1 MKMNR
6 KYSLCIGSS
15 AFAAMCLL
23 MTACLF
29 VTACTADDVDEKA
42 AVAANRPITVYA
54 SVSEPMQGNTRSEGR
69 EKDGWNVVA
78 GSFALVYPTTDMS
91 NAVGVCSFSDNGG
104 RAYHAT
110 RGENDT
116 LEGISA
122 PLLPGELRITSSGS
136 VRFYMDNVLALESEG
151 TSAPG
156 EIIFNDALK
165 KRFSAR
171 VEDMEHRPGLAGD
184 DNSTND
190 LVWGICDVKY
200 PENENAYY
208 PPLSFNNLYHR
219 MSRISVLIIDE
230 YDPKSEGMQQAYN
243 VNPMKIWITGVRTEC
258 SSFNRETGVVTV
270 DNAPATTLYL
280 LGTSEDPGEKL
291 TYDGTFSAEEQ
302 EKFDAAVPDNK
313 DKPDDEKITV
323 YCYTTPNII
332 LPPQTFDDTP
342 MLYIRYGGQ
351 TYAGR
356 LPNTVTSTDAEDH
369 TTNTS
374 MQFEAGKHLLLRV
387 RFKPSFN
394 DELNVDVSLV
404 DWFRFGGS
412 TWSVSGRLAG
422 IHTVDMWKSFVA
434 DYNELDGVVEGSPKE
449 AEIKEKLRRYGDM
462 TKKIPEFLLITHIT
476 AEDLEGEGMRIKRAV
491 YENYPFLIDFSRN
504 YMIKG
509 YKYKYENEKG
519 YWVREK
525 LAESGDK
532 YVSEDLTTS
541 KDSKC
546 LPTELLNDITVVE

>member
-42 AVAANRPITVYA
+42 AVAANSPITVYA
-54 SVSEPMQGNTRSEGR
+54 SVSEPMQGNTRSEGK
-69 EKDGWNVVA
+69 EIDGWDVVA

-122 PLLPGELRITSSGS
+122 PLLPGELRNTSSGS

-171 VEDMEHRPGLAGD
+171 VEDMAHRPGLEGD

-190 LVWGICDVKY
+190 LVWGFYDVEN
-200 PENENAYY
+200 PEYESSYY
-208 PPLSFNNLYHR
+208 TTLPFSLYHR

-230 YDPKSEGMQQAYN
+230 YDPKSEEIRQEYD
-243 VNPMKIWITGVRTEC
+243 VNPMKIWIVGVRTEC

-280 LGTSEDPGEKL
+280 LGTSEDTGGKL
-291 TYDGTFSAEEQ
+291 TYDATFSEEEQ
-302 EKFDAAVPDNK
+302 KKFDAAVPDNK
-313 DKPDDEKITV
+313 EKPDDEKITV

-342 MLYIRYGGQ
+342 MLYIRYGDQ

-356 LPNTVTSTDAEDH
+356 LPNTVTSTDAEGH

-434 DYNELDGVVEGSPKE
+434 DYNELAGVVEGSPEE
-449 AEIKEKLRRYGDM
+449 AIKEKLRRYGDM
-462 TKKIPEFLLITHIT
+462 TKTPPEFLLITHIT
-476 AEDLEGEGMRIKRAV
+476 ADDLAGEGMRIDKTV
-491 YENYPFLIDFSRN
+491 YDNYPFLIDFSRN

-509 YKYKYENEKG
+509 YKYKYENGHWES
-519 YWVREK
+519 EK
-525 LAESGDK
+525 LAESGDR
-532 YVSEDLTTS
+532 YESMVLEDS
-541 KDSKC
+541 IPNR
-546 LPTELLNDITVVE
+546 LPEQLLKDITE